1 MDSKICFIEKLV
13 LIRMTGDCERMFQS
27 HLTAMKNE
35 KVTEARIDVFF
46 ENFLVNMYA
55 SEETREYYRSE
66 YYELVK

>member
-13 LIRMTGDCERMFQS
+13 SIRMTGDCERMFQS

-35 KVTEARIDVFF
+35 KVIESRIDVFF
-46 ENFLVNMYA
+46 ENFLLNMYS
-55 SEETREYYRSE
+55 SEETREYFRAG